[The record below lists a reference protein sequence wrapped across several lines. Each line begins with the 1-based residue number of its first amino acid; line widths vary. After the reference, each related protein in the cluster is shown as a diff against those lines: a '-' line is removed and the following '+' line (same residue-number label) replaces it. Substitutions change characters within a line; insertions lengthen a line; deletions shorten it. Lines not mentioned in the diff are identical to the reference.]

1 MSSETKKQV
10 LGGHIYLVEETDYGY
25 LVHRVP
31 NGEEA
36 KVAYAVD
43 RDGVCE
49 CPAGEH
55 GRECKHVGMAD
66 GTFVGPAVSK
76 GKARRTLEAWLNK
89 AREEVPI
96 AKFTN
101 MMHFKKAE
109 SVGVATAI
117 ATKFDVGYDVPR
129 FTLWTE
135 VEGLLIR
142 VHAFK
147 DPARYRGALSAA
159 RTRS

>member
-1 MSSETKKQV
+1 MSSETKKQT
-10 LGGHIYLVEETDYGY
+10 LGGHIYLVEETNYGH
-25 LVHRVP
+25 LVHKVP

-55 GRECKHVGMAD
+55 GNLCKHVRLAE
-66 GTFVGPAVSK
+66 GTFEGPVVSK
-76 GKARRTLEAWLNK
+76 GKARRMLEAWLDT
-89 AREEVPI
+89 ARGEVPD

-101 MMHFKKAE
+101 MLRFKKAE
-109 SVGVATAI
+109 TVAVATAV
-117 ATKFDVGYDVPR
+117 ATKFQVGCEAPR

-135 VEGLLIR
+135 IDGLLIR
-142 VHAFK
+142 VHVFK
-147 DPARYRGALSAA
+147 DPARYRAALSSA
-159 RTRS
+159 RKLG